1 MKKFKILIF
10 ILISV
15 VISSTILLV
24 FIGKKV
30 NPIIYKYSNLEAKRF
45 GIYVINYSLNKEF
58 VNSLNDDLFDVVK
71 TSDGDIQMIDFKTKE
86 VNKELEKI
94 TEKIQKNLISLE
106 NGKIDDIIIADTFR
120 GLRFKD
126 IKQGVVCELP
136 MGVLLSNAL
145 FSNSGPVIP
154 IKFNFIGQVSTN
166 LETKIKNYGIN
177 NAYIEVNIHI
187 KLNEVIT
194 MPMQTKKINVETD
207 IPIAMKII
215 QGNLPIY
222 YQSDLQR
229 DSSIFSLPIG

>member
-1 MKKFKILIF
+1 MKKMKILMY

-15 VISSTILLV
+15 VISSSILLSV
-24 FIGKKV
+24 IGKKV

-58 VNSLNDDLFDVVK
+58 VNSLNEDLFEVVK
-71 TSDGDIQMIDFKTKE
+71 TNDGEIQMIDFKTKE

-94 TEKIQKNLISLE
+94 TEKIQKNLIDLE
-106 NGKIDDIIIADTFR
+106 NGKIDEIVIADTFK

-126 IKQGVVCELP
+126 IKKGVVCELP
-136 MGVLLSNAL
+136 MGVLLSN
-145 FSNSGPVIP
+145 
-154 IKFNFIGQVSTN
+154 GQVSTN

-207 IPIAMKII
+207 VPIAMKII

>member
-1 MKKFKILIF
+1 MSSGIL
-10 ILISV
+10 
-15 VISSTILLV
+15 
-24 FIGKKV
+24 G
-30 NPIIYKYSNLEAKRF
+30 NLQ
-45 GIYVINYSLNKEF
+45 
-58 VNSLNDDLFDVVK
+58 NSLD
-71 TSDGDIQMIDFKTKE
+71 TW
-86 VNKELEKI
+86 
-94 TEKIQKNLISLE
+94 
-106 NGKIDDIIIADTFR
+106 NGKLNEIVIADTFK

-126 IKQGVVCELP
+126 IKHGVVCELP

-194 MPMQTKKINVETD
+194 MPMQTRKINVETD
-207 IPIAMKII
+207 VPIAMKII

-222 YQSDLQR
+222 YQSDLRR
-229 DSSIFSLPIG
+229 DSSIFSLPVDWILWYNYTEG

>member
-1 MKKFKILIF
+1 MKKMKILMY

-15 VISSTILLV
+15 VISSSILLSV
-24 FIGKKV
+24 IGKKV

-58 VNSLNDDLFDVVK
+58 VNSLNEDLFEVVK
-71 TSDGDIQMIDFKTKE
+71 TNDGEIQMIDFKTKE

-94 TEKIQKNLISLE
+94 TEKIQKNLIDLE
-106 NGKIDDIIIADTFR
+106 NGKIDEIVIADTFK

-126 IKQGVVCELP
+126 IKKGVVCELP

-207 IPIAMKII
+207 VPIAMKII